1 MNASPCVA
9 RLNGSER
16 EVNSNNT
23 MMKKIVTTITVLML
37 TVLCVHAQQDVPA
50 EVQAETEEKAKQGE
64 EFDIS
69 KAFPEEEIAHKM
81 EMKGMKVYNYTMS
94 HKFADL
100 EGKLE
105 KFLGEQWEKSDDQEQ
120 AMEAAQKQVEAQG
133 MKILG
138 MVTYE
143 HSEKTGSMVM
153 LMQMQLTTP
162 VAGGRGGRPEQAMV
176 TLTHIDM

>member
-1 MNASPCVA
+1 
-9 RLNGSER
+9 
-16 EVNSNNT
+16 
-23 MMKKIVTTITVLML
+23 MKKIVTTITALML
-37 TVLCVHAQQDVPA
+37 TVLCVHAQEDA
-50 EVQAETEEKAKQGE
+50 TAGMQAETEEKAKQGE

-143 HSEKTGSMVM
+143 HSEKAGSMVM
-153 LMQMQLTTP
+153 LMQMTTP
-162 VAGGRGGRPEQAMV
+162 VAGGEAEGLTMV
-176 TLTHIDM
+176 TLTHINM

>member
-1 MNASPCVA
+1 
-9 RLNGSER
+9 
-16 EVNSNNT
+16 
-23 MMKKIVTTITVLML
+23 MKKIVTTITALML
-37 TVLCVHAQQDVPA
+37 TVLCVHAQ
-50 EVQAETEEKAKQGE
+50 EGVQAEVPTATEEEVKQAE

-69 KAFPEEEIAHKM
+69 KAFPEEEIAHKLD
-81 EMKGMKVYNYTMS
+81 MKGMKVYNYMMS

-105 KFLGEQWEKSDDQEQ
+105 KFLGEEWEKSDAQEQ

-143 HSEKTGSMVM
+143 HSEKAGNMVM
-153 LMQMQLTTP
+153 LMQMTTP
-162 VAGGRGGRPEQAMV
+162 VAGGEAEGMTMV
-176 TLTHIDM
+176 TLTHINM

>member
-1 MNASPCVA
+1 
-9 RLNGSER
+9 
-16 EVNSNNT
+16 
-23 MMKKIVTTITVLML
+23 MKKIVTTITALML
-37 TVLCVHAQQDVPA
+37 TVLCVHAQEGVQADVPTA
-50 EVQAETEEKAKQGE
+50 TEEEVRQDD
-64 EFDIS
+64 EFDVS
-69 KAFPEEEIAHKM
+69 KAFPEEEIAHKLD
-81 EMKGMKVYNYTMS
+81 MKGMKVYNYMMS

-105 KFLGEQWEKSDDQEQ
+105 KFLGEEWEKSDDQEQ

-153 LMQMQLTTP
+153 LMQMTTP
-162 VAGGRGGRPEQAMV
+162 VAGGEAEGLTMV
-176 TLTHIDM
+176 TLTHINM

>member
-81 EMKGMKVYNYTMS
+81 DMQGMKVYNYTMS

-153 LMQMQLTTP
+153 LMQMTTP
-162 VAGGRGGRPEQAMV
+162 VAGGEAEGLTMV
-176 TLTHIDM
+176 TLTHINM

>member
-1 MNASPCVA
+1 
-9 RLNGSER
+9 
-16 EVNSNNT
+16 
-23 MMKKIVTTITVLML
+23 MKKIVTTITALML
-37 TVLCVHAQQDVPA
+37 TVLCVHAQEGVQADVPTA
-50 EVQAETEEKAKQGE
+50 TEEEVKQDD

-69 KAFPEEEIAHKM
+69 KAFPEEEIAHKLD
-81 EMKGMKVYNYTMS
+81 MKGMKVYNYMMS

-105 KFLGEQWEKSDDQEQ
+105 KFLGEEWEKSDDQEQ

-143 HSEKTGSMVM
+143 HSEKTGNMVM
-153 LMQMQLTTP
+153 LMQMTTP
-162 VAGGRGGRPEQAMV
+162 VAGGEAEGLTMV
-176 TLTHIDM
+176 TLTHINM

>member
-1 MNASPCVA
+1 
-9 RLNGSER
+9 
-16 EVNSNNT
+16 
-23 MMKKIVTTITVLML
+23 MKKIATTITTLML
-37 TVLCVHAQQDVPA
+37 TVLCVHAQEDVPA
-50 EVQAETEEKAKQGE
+50 EVQAESEEKAKQGE

-100 EGKLE
+100 DGKLE
-105 KFLGEQWEKSDDQEQ
+105 KFLGEEWEKSDDQEQ

-143 HSEKTGSMVM
+143 HSEKTGNMVM
-153 LMQMQLTTP
+153 LMQMTTP
-162 VAGGRGGRPEQAMV
+162 VAGGEAEGLTMV
-176 TLTHIDM
+176 TLTHINM

>member
-1 MNASPCVA
+1 
-9 RLNGSER
+9 
-16 EVNSNNT
+16 
-23 MMKKIVTTITVLML
+23 ML
-37 TVLCVHAQQDVPA
+37 TVLCVHAQEDA
-50 EVQAETEEKAKQGE
+50 TAGIQAETEEKAKQGE

-100 EGKLE
+100 DGKLE
-105 KFLGEQWEKSDDQEQ
+105 KFLGEEWEKSDDQEQ

-143 HSEKTGSMVM
+143 HSEKTGNMVM
-153 LMQMQLTTP
+153 LMQMTTP
-162 VAGGRGGRPEQAMV
+162 VAGGEAEGLTMV
-176 TLTHIDM
+176 TLTHINM

>member
-1 MNASPCVA
+1 
-9 RLNGSER
+9 
-16 EVNSNNT
+16 
-23 MMKKIVTTITVLML
+23 MKKIVTTITALML
-37 TVLCVHAQQDVPA
+37 TVLCVHAQEDA
-50 EVQAETEEKAKQGE
+50 TAGIQAETEEKAKQGE

-81 EMKGMKVYNYTMS
+81 DMKGMKVYNYMMS

-138 MVTYE
+138 MVTYK
-143 HSEKTGSMVM
+143 HSEKAGSMVM
-153 LMQMQLTTP
+153 LMQMTTP
-162 VAGGRGGRPEQAMV
+162 VAGGEAEGLTMV
-176 TLTHIDM
+176 TLTHINM

>member
-81 EMKGMKVYNYTMS
+81 DMKGMKVYNYMMS

-143 HSEKTGSMVM
+143 HSEQAGSMVM
-153 LMQMQLTTP
+153 LMQMQMTTP
-162 VAGGRGGRPEQAMV
+162 AAGDEAEGLTMV
-176 TLTHIDM
+176 TLTHINM

>member
-1 MNASPCVA
+1 
-9 RLNGSER
+9 
-16 EVNSNNT
+16 
-23 MMKKIVTTITVLML
+23 MKKIVTTITVLML
-37 TVLCVHAQQDVPA
+37 TVLCVHAQEDVPA

-81 EMKGMKVYNYTMS
+81 EMKGMKVYNYMMS

-105 KFLGEQWEKSDDQEQ
+105 KFLGEEWEKSDDQEQ

-143 HSEKTGSMVM
+143 HSEKAGSMVM
-153 LMQMQLTTP
+153 LMQMTTP
-162 VAGGRGGRPEQAMV
+162 VAGGEAEGLTMV
-176 TLTHIDM
+176 TLTHINM

>member
-1 MNASPCVA
+1 
-9 RLNGSER
+9 
-16 EVNSNNT
+16 
-23 MMKKIVTTITVLML
+23 MMKKIVTTITALML
-37 TVLCVHAQQDVPA
+37 TVLCVHAQEAVQADVPTA
-50 EVQAETEEKAKQGE
+50 TEEKAKQGE

-100 EGKLE
+100 DGKLE
-105 KFLGEQWEKSDDQEQ
+105 KFLGEEWKKSDDQEQ

-143 HSEKTGSMVM
+143 HSEKAGSMVM
-153 LMQMQLTTP
+153 LMQMTTP
-162 VAGGRGGRPEQAMV
+162 VAGGEAEGLTMV
-176 TLTHIDM
+176 TLTHINM

>member
-1 MNASPCVA
+1 
-9 RLNGSER
+9 
-16 EVNSNNT
+16 
-23 MMKKIVTTITVLML
+23 MKKIVTTITALML
-37 TVLCVHAQQDVPA
+37 TVLCVHAQEAVQADVPTA
-50 EVQAETEEKAKQGE
+50 TEEEVEQDD

-69 KAFPEEEIAHKM
+69 KAFPEEEIAHKLD
-81 EMKGMKVYNYTMS
+81 MKGMKVYNYMMS

-105 KFLGEQWEKSDDQEQ
+105 KFLGEEWEKSDDQEQ

-143 HSEKTGSMVM
+143 HSEKTGNMVM
-153 LMQMQLTTP
+153 LMQMTTP
-162 VAGGRGGRPEQAMV
+162 VAGGEAEGLTMV
-176 TLTHIDM
+176 TLTHINM

>member
-1 MNASPCVA
+1 
-9 RLNGSER
+9 
-16 EVNSNNT
+16 
-23 MMKKIVTTITVLML
+23 MKKIVTTITALML
-37 TVLCVHAQQDVPA
+37 TFLCVHAQ
-50 EVQAETEEKAKQGE
+50 EGVQAEVPTATEEEVKQAE

-69 KAFPEEEIAHKM
+69 KAFPEEEIAHKLD
-81 EMKGMKVYNYTMS
+81 MKCMKVYNYMMS

-105 KFLGEQWEKSDDQEQ
+105 KFLGEEWEKSDDQEQ

-143 HSEKTGSMVM
+143 HSEKAGNMVM
-153 LMQMQLTTP
+153 LMQMTTP
-162 VAGGRGGRPEQAMV
+162 VAGGEAEGLTMV
-176 TLTHIDM
+176 TLTHINM

>member
-1 MNASPCVA
+1 
-9 RLNGSER
+9 
-16 EVNSNNT
+16 
-23 MMKKIVTTITVLML
+23 MKKIVTTITALML
-37 TVLCVHAQQDVPA
+37 TFLCIHAQ
-50 EVQAETEEKAKQGE
+50 EGVQAEVPTATEEEVKQAE

-69 KAFPEEEIAHKM
+69 KAFPEEEIAHKLD
-81 EMKGMKVYNYTMS
+81 MKGMKVYNYMMS

-105 KFLGEQWEKSDDQEQ
+105 KFLGEEWEKSDAQEQ

-143 HSEKTGSMVM
+143 HSEKAGNMVM
-153 LMQMQLTTP
+153 LMQMTTP
-162 VAGGRGGRPEQAMV
+162 VAGGEAEGLTMV
-176 TLTHIDM
+176 TLTHINM

>member
-1 MNASPCVA
+1 
-9 RLNGSER
+9 
-16 EVNSNNT
+16 
-23 MMKKIVTTITVLML
+23 MKKIVTTITALML
-37 TVLCVHAQQDVPA
+37 TFLCIHAQ
-50 EVQAETEEKAKQGE
+50 EGVQAGVPTATEEEVKQAE

-69 KAFPEEEIAHKM
+69 KAFPEEEIAHKLD
-81 EMKGMKVYNYTMS
+81 MKGMKVYNYMMS

-105 KFLGEQWEKSDDQEQ
+105 KFLGEEWEKSDDQEQ

-143 HSEKTGSMVM
+143 HSEKAGNMVM
-153 LMQMQLTTP
+153 LMQMTTP
-162 VAGGRGGRPEQAMV
+162 VAGGEAEGLTMV
-176 TLTHIDM
+176 TLTHINM

>member
-1 MNASPCVA
+1 
-9 RLNGSER
+9 
-16 EVNSNNT
+16 
-23 MMKKIVTTITVLML
+23 MKKIATTITALML
-37 TVLCVHAQQDVPA
+37 TVLCVHAQDRDVPA

-105 KFLGEQWEKSDDQEQ
+105 KFLGEEWEKSDDQEQ

-143 HSEKTGSMVM
+143 HSEQAGSMVM
-153 LMQMQLTTP
+153 LMQMQMTTP
-162 VAGGRGGRPEQAMV
+162 VAGGEAEGLTMV
-176 TLTHIDM
+176 TLTHINM

>member
-1 MNASPCVA
+1 
-9 RLNGSER
+9 
-16 EVNSNNT
+16 
-23 MMKKIVTTITVLML
+23 ML
-37 TVLCVHAQQDVPA
+37 TVLCVHAQEAVQADVPTA
-50 EVQAETEEKAKQGE
+50 TEEKAKQGE

-69 KAFPEEEIAHKM
+69 KAFPKEEIAHKM

-100 EGKLE
+100 DGKLE
-105 KFLGEQWEKSDDQEQ
+105 KFLGEEWKKSDDQEQ

-143 HSEKTGSMVM
+143 HSEKAGSMVM
-153 LMQMQLTTP
+153 LMQMTTP
-162 VAGGRGGRPEQAMV
+162 VAGGEAEGLTMV
-176 TLTHIDM
+176 TLTHINM

>member
-1 MNASPCVA
+1 
-9 RLNGSER
+9 
-16 EVNSNNT
+16 
-23 MMKKIVTTITVLML
+23 MKKIVTTITVLML

-105 KFLGEQWEKSDDQEQ
+105 KFLGEEWEKSEC
-120 AMEAAQKQVEAQG
+120 
-133 MKILG
+133 
-138 MVTYE
+138 
-143 HSEKTGSMVM
+143 
-153 LMQMQLTTP
+153 
-162 VAGGRGGRPEQAMV
+162 
-176 TLTHIDM
+176 

>member
-1 MNASPCVA
+1 
-9 RLNGSER
+9 
-16 EVNSNNT
+16 

-37 TVLCVHAQQDVPA
+37 TVLCVHAQEDAQQDVPA

-143 HSEKTGSMVM
+143 HSEKAGSMVM
-153 LMQMQLTTP
+153 LMQMQMTTP
-162 VAGGRGGRPEQAMV
+162 VAGGEAEGLTMV
-176 TLTHIDM
+176 TLTHINM

>member
-153 LMQMQLTTP
+153 LMQMALP
-162 VAGGRGGRPEQAMV
+162 GGAEGDDEQAMV

>member
-1 MNASPCVA
+1 
-9 RLNGSER
+9 
-16 EVNSNNT
+16 
-23 MMKKIVTTITVLML
+23 MKKIVTTITALML
-37 TVLCVHAQQDVPA
+37 TVLCVHAQ
-50 EVQAETEEKAKQGE
+50 EGVQAEVPTATEEEVKQAE

-69 KAFPEEEIAHKM
+69 KAFPEEEIAHKLD
-81 EMKGMKVYNYTMS
+81 MKGMKVYNYMMS

-105 KFLGEQWEKSDDQEQ
+105 KFLGEEWEKSDAQEQ

-143 HSEKTGSMVM
+143 HSEKAGNMVM
-153 LMQMQLTTP
+153 LMQMTTP
-162 VAGGRGGRPEQAMV
+162 VAGGEAEGLTMV
-176 TLTHIDM
+176 TLTHINM

>member
-1 MNASPCVA
+1 
-9 RLNGSER
+9 
-16 EVNSNNT
+16 
-23 MMKKIVTTITVLML
+23 MMKKIVTTITALML
-37 TVLCVHAQQDVPA
+37 TVLCVHAQEAVQADVPTA
-50 EVQAETEEKAKQGE
+50 TEEKAKQGE

-69 KAFPEEEIAHKM
+69 KAFPKEEIAHKM

-100 EGKLE
+100 DGKLE
-105 KFLGEQWEKSDDQEQ
+105 KFLGEEWKKSDDQEQ

-143 HSEKTGSMVM
+143 HSEKAGSMVM
-153 LMQMQLTTP
+153 LMQMTTP
-162 VAGGRGGRPEQAMV
+162 VAGGEAEGLTMV
-176 TLTHIDM
+176 TLTHINM

>member
-1 MNASPCVA
+1 
-9 RLNGSER
+9 
-16 EVNSNNT
+16 
-23 MMKKIVTTITVLML
+23 MKKIVTTITALML
-37 TVLCVHAQQDVPA
+37 TVLCVHAQEDA
-50 EVQAETEEKAKQGE
+50 TAGIQAETEEKAKQGE

-120 AMEAAQKQVEAQG
+120 AMGAAQKQVEAQG

-143 HSEKTGSMVM
+143 HSEQAGSMVM
-153 LMQMQLTTP
+153 LMQMTTP
-162 VAGGRGGRPEQAMV
+162 VAGGEAEGLTMV
-176 TLTHIDM
+176 TLTHINM